1 VESAGRGCRWACQ
14 GAQGP
19 TVVFEASTSPARPA
33 DRLTASSLGSLPQPA
48 SGGDELGTCGSDGIG
63 CPALSRLRSPNSG
76 RVLLGFE
83 FALPIS
89 QRSSY

>member
-1 VESAGRGCRWACQ
+1 MAVGGHAKARRAPRVG
-14 GAQGP
+14 
-19 TVVFEASTSPARPA
+19 FEASMLPARPA
-33 DRLTASSLGSLPQPA
+33 DRLTASGFGSLPQPA
-48 SGGDELGTCGSDGIG
+48 SGGDELGTGGLDGIG
-63 CPALSRLRSPNSG
+63 CPALSRLRSPKSG